1 MLAPILF
8 AQQNKPTG
16 SPFDRPEI
24 IWGSLGLAAA
34 LMVGALLIYI
44 VDKWRRRA
52 AMEEREAGLELTDFR
67 AMYESGEI
75 TEAEYNRL
83 RLRVADRVKNPAVV
97 VLAVPATEPAP
108 PANSA
113 VPPLPR
119 PFPPGYF
126 DDPPTSPPTNSPPP
140 GAPGGTSPSA

>member
-1 MLAPILF
+1 MFSLVLF
-8 AQQNKPTG
+8 AQNKPAG

-24 IWGSLGLAAA
+24 IWGSVGLAAA
-34 LMVGALLIYI
+34 LLVGALVITI

-97 VLAVPATEPAP
+97 ALAVPATEPAP
-108 PANSA
+108 QANSQTSP
-113 VPPLPR
+113 VPR

-140 GAPGGTSPSA
+140 GTPGGTSPSA

>member
-1 MLAPILF
+1 MFSLVLF
-8 AQQNKPTG
+8 AQNKPAG

-24 IWGSLGLAAA
+24 IWGSVGLAAA
-34 LMVGALLIYI
+34 LLVGALVITI

-83 RLRVADRVKNPAVV
+83 RLRVANRVKNPAAI
-97 VLAVPATEPAP
+97 VLAVPATEPNS
-108 PANSA
+108 PANFQA
-113 VPPLPR
+113 PLVPG

>member
-1 MLAPILF
+1 MFSQVLF
-8 AQQNKPTG
+8 AQNKPAG

-24 IWGSLGLAAA
+24 IWGSVGLAAA
-34 LMVGALLIYI
+34 LLVGALVITI

-83 RLRVADRVKNPAVV
+83 RLRVANRVKNPAAI
-97 VLAVPATEPAP
+97 VLSVPATVPNP
-108 PANSA
+108 PANSQSSP
-113 VPPLPR
+113 VPR

>member
-1 MLAPILF
+1 MFSLVLF
-8 AQQNKPTG
+8 AQNKPAG

-24 IWGSLGLAAA
+24 IWGSVGLAAA
-34 LMVGALLIYI
+34 LLVGALVITI

-83 RLRVADRVKNPAVV
+83 RLRVANRVKNPAAI
-97 VLAVPATEPAP
+97 VLAVPATVPTT
-108 PANSA
+108 PANSQSSP
-113 VPPLPR
+113 VPR
-119 PFPPGYF
+119 PVPPGYF

>member
-1 MLAPILF
+1 MFSLVLF
-8 AQQNKPTG
+8 AQNKPAG

-24 IWGSLGLAAA
+24 IWGSVGLAAA
-34 LMVGALLIYI
+34 LLVGALVITI

-83 RLRVADRVKNPAVV
+83 RLRVANRVKNPAAI
-97 VLAVPATEPAP
+97 VLSVPATVPNP
-108 PANSA
+108 PANTQTSP
-113 VPPLPR
+113 VPPGRLIIR
-119 PFPPGYF
+119 F
-126 DDPPTSPPTNSPPP
+126 SVM
-140 GAPGGTSPSA
+140 PSLSTAKRLQSATD